1 MHLIYI
7 DDRGIDLIK
16 PLIHR
21 GQEQLPDVIEWLK
34 QVQK

>member
-7 DDRGIDLIK
+7 DESNI
-16 PLIHR
+16 IHR
-21 GQEQLPDVIEWLK
+21 GQESFPDVIEWLK